1 MSLKVLQNNV
11 EKNIET
17 IRTQNGDYVNEIYA
31 KNGNSYER
39 VFVGTREI
47 SGEPELKYKSLL
59 KNDNVLKDWR
69 IYGNDGGVGDLVTDT
84 ADEHYGKYKIPVTV
98 KGKNLLPVV
107 NRMRNKNG
115 ITYTPLGNGAIMID
129 GTSTDFSRWVINSDV
144 DGISGATDLELPVGA
159 YTINYPYQS
168 NTYLNDVSIQVQIR
182 LNDGT
187 FQWKSGT
194 IILNEGDTVS
204 AQVLIPPGLT
214 INNRIIYP
222 QLERGSTSTAYEPY
236 HDPIIANIYIDE
248 PLAEGESVSMSDT
261 GVAIPTI
268 SDTNILTVDTQVQPS
283 RVDIKGKIKKTL

>member
-168 NTYLNDVSIQVQIR
+168 NTSLNDVSIQVQIR

>member
-168 NTYLNDVSIQVQIR
+168 NTSLNDVSIQVQIR

-222 QLERGSTSTAYEPY
+222 QLERGSTSTANEPY